1 MKPRRHDEK
10 QLRKRELLIAMGKK
24 KFIWRQGVLGWGV
37 PTTVLYNV
45 LMYLWDYGMTTDEL
59 ASGAFRTRASMS
71 LILFPAG
78 GVLFGWLM
86 WKSLAKTDG

>member
-1 MKPRRHDEK
+1 MKPKRLDEK
-10 QLRKRELLIAMGKK
+10 QLRKRERLIAMGKK
-24 KFIWRQGVLGWGV
+24 KFVWRQGVLGWGV
-37 PTTVLYNV
+37 PTAVLYNV

-59 ASGAFRTRASMS
+59 ASEAFWTRASMS
-71 LILFPAG
+71 LILFPLG